1 MGRLVSAQGV
11 RIDPKDL
18 DAVRSLASRTPQTVG
33 DVRKLTGFLGYYRS
47 YIQDFS
53 RIAKPIYE
61 LLQVK
66 PEQAAVARGK
76 SKGPQLPSRTP
87 VEWAF
92 EHQKAL
98 GRLVSLLLAPRV
110 GIP

>member
-66 PEQAAVARGK
+66 PEQAAVVRGK
-76 SKGPQLPSRTP
+76 SKGPQLPSRTLWSGP
-87 VEWAF
+87 SNIR
-92 EHQKAL
+92 KPL
-98 GRLVSLLLAPRV
+98 TDSCLSLLAP
-110 GIP
+110 PC